1 MNKDVSLF
9 KEYLESERNLAQN
22 TISGYISDME
32 QFTAFINKPLTR
44 ITASDISSFIAH
56 LRTIECGAR
65 SRNRKLSALRT
76 FFKFMVRKE
85 KMKYNPAATIEGSKI
100 EQRLPRP
107 IDEVDINKMIALA
120 ENLRDKVVLEILY
133 GTGIRREE
141 LVQLRVDDIN
151 FNQGFIRVFGKGSKE
166 RYVPLYPDALELI
179 KELLVTQDS
188 EWVFEGRYGSHL
200 SIRQVNDIIAKYR
213 TKVNKSW
220 ITPHKFRH
228 SFATHLH
235 NNGAELKVIQDLLG
249 HSNPSSTQV
258 YTKVSNE
265 RNRIEYLQYHP
276 RTKGSL

>member
-1 MNKDVSLF
+1 MNELKLF
-9 KEYLESERNLAQN
+9 KEYMESERNLAGN
-22 TISGYISDME
+22 TVSGYVSDME
-32 QFTAFINKPLTR
+32 QFIAYINKPLTR
-44 ITASDISSFIAH
+44 ITANDISSFIGY
-56 LRTIECGAR
+56 LKDMDCGAR

-76 FFKFMVRKE
+76 FFRFMVRKE

-100 EQRLPRP
+100 EQRLPQP
-107 IDEVDINKMIALA
+107 IDEIDINKMIALT

-166 RYVPLYPDALELI
+166 RYVPLYSDALELI
-179 KELLVTQDS
+179 KELLATQDS
-188 EWVFEGRYGSHL
+188 EWVFEGRYGGHL
-200 SIRQVNDIIAKYR
+200 SVRQVNDIIAKYR
-213 TKVNKSW
+213 TKVNKPW

-265 RNRIEYLQYHP
+265 RNRLEYLQYHP